1 MLYTSSLYY
10 AQKLKKIIKEYETY
24 LSHKVNIK
32 NMCTIRRK
40 RGKKRFDRVTFDP
53 GTFAKLNLIYKA
65 ISLWR
70 SNH

>member
-1 MLYTSSLYY
+1 MLYTSSLHY

-40 RGKKRFDRVTFDP
+40 RGEKK
-53 GTFAKLNLIYKA
+53 I
-65 ISLWR
+65 
-70 SNH
+70 

>member
-1 MLYTSSLYY
+1 MLYTSSLHY

-40 RGKKRFDRVTFDP
+40 RGKKKIWPSYIWPQNICKIKSD
-53 GTFAKLNLIYKA
+53 I
-65 ISLWR
+65 
-70 SNH
+70 